1 MSRPRLRLIGGVCAG
16 FAEHTGLPVGPVR
29 VAAVLLAFCGG
40 AGALLYCWLWATT
53 PSDSAGLVTPLP
65 KLSLTRASAQGPP
78 TRAHTGGIA
87 TIATKAPPPP
97 SSPASPGPP
106 ASPGSRPAP
115 LAGIVLGVAL
125 LFTGAAL
132 LANRLGADI
141 SFALVIPT
149 VVVLAGVYFAWRQFA
164 DLRSGAAPSS
174 SAAFVRTLGAL
185 LLTGVGIVLFF
196 VTGANPSIWTVLAA
210 AVSVLLG
217 LAIVTA
223 PWFIRLSSDLADE
236 RAARAREAERA
247 DIAAH
252 LHDSVLQTLALIQQK
267 AGPHSEASRLARA
280 QERELREWL
289 FIGSNDERVD
299 LATELRRAASLIEA
313 DFAVQFDVVATGVVP
328 DEAPEPL
335 LAAAREAMFNA
346 ARHAGGTVSV
356 YLECGREGTQLSVT
370 DRGPGFR
377 LDDVPDDRFGVRE
390 SILGRMRRAGGTAV
404 VGPGPGGSGTEIL
417 LSLPGTPTDSP
428 REQAQP

>member
-1 MSRPRLRLIGGVCAG
+1 
-16 FAEHTGLPVGPVR
+16 
-29 VAAVLLAFCGG
+29 
-40 AGALLYCWLWATT
+40 
-53 PSDSAGLVTPLP
+53 
-65 KLSLTRASAQGPP
+65 
-78 TRAHTGGIA
+78 
-87 TIATKAPPPP
+87 
-97 SSPASPGPP
+97 
-106 ASPGSRPAP
+106 
-115 LAGIVLGVAL
+115 
-125 LFTGAAL
+125 
-132 LANRLGADI
+132 
-141 SFALVIPT
+141 
-149 VVVLAGVYFAWRQFA
+149 
-164 DLRSGAAPSS
+164 
-174 SAAFVRTLGAL
+174 
-185 LLTGVGIVLFF
+185 
-196 VTGANPSIWTVLAA
+196 
-210 AVSVLLG
+210 VSVLLG

-267 AGPHSEASRLARA
+267 AGPHSEAARLARA

-289 FIGSNDERVD
+289 FVGAGDERDERVD

-313 DFAVQFDVVATGVVP
+313 DFAVQFDVVATGIVP

-356 YLECGREGTQLSVT
+356 YLECGPGGALLSVT

-377 LDDVPDDRFGVRE
+377 LDDVPGDRFGVRE
-390 SILGRMRRAGGTAV
+390 SILGRMSRAGGTAV

-417 LSLPGTPTDSP
+417 LGLPGAPIDSP
-428 REQAQP
+428 REQAHS

>member
-16 FAEHTGLPVGPVR
+16 FAEHTGLAVGPVR

-40 AGALLYCWLWATT
+40 AGALLYAWLWATT
-53 PSDSAGLVTPLP
+53 PSGSAATAPTLP
-65 KLSLTRASAQGPP
+65 KARLTRPAAPVSPSAENS
-78 TRAHTGGIA
+78 ADA
-87 TIATKAPPPP
+87 
-97 SSPASPGPP
+97 
-106 ASPGSRPAP
+106 PGSAADSDAVAGRPVP
-115 LAGIVLGVAL
+115 LAGIVVGAAL
-125 LFTGAAL
+125 LLAGGAL
-132 LANRLGADI
+132 LANRLGASI
-141 SFALVIPT
+141 SFTLIIPT
-149 VVVLAGVYFAWRQFA
+149 VVVMAGVYFAWRQFA
-164 DLRSGAAPSS
+164 DLRSGAVPSS
-174 SAAFVRTLGAL
+174 SAALVRTLGAL
-185 LLTGVGIVLFF
+185 LLTAVGIVLFF

-210 AVSVLLG
+210 AISVLLG

-236 RAARAREAERA
+236 RAARAREGERA

-252 LHDSVLQTLALIQQK
+252 LHDSVLQTLAMIQQK
-267 AGPHSEASRLARA
+267 AGPHSEAARLARA

-289 FIGSNDERVD
+289 FIGSNDDRVD
-299 LATELRRAASLIEA
+299 LAKELRRAASLIEA
-313 DFAVQFDVVATGVVP
+313 DCAVQFDVVVTGIVP
-328 DEAPEPL
+328 DETPEPL

-356 YLECGREGTQLSVT
+356 YLECGRDGTQLSVI

-390 SILGRMRRAGGTAV
+390 SILGRMRRAGGTAR

-417 LSLPGTPTDSP
+417 LSFPGTPIDSP
-428 REQAQP
+428 REQAHS

>member
-16 FAEHTGLPVGPVR
+16 FAEHTGLSVGPVR

-40 AGALLYCWLWATT
+40 AGALLYAWLWATT
-53 PSDSAGLVTPLP
+53 PSGSADLGAAIP
-65 KLSLTRASAQGPP
+65 KLSLTRAASVPP
-78 TRAHTGGIA
+78 SPAPVPA
-87 TIATKAPPPP
+87 DAPPVAGARAPD
-97 SSPASPGPP
+97 AT
-106 ASPGSRPAP
+106 RPVP
-115 LAGIVLGVAL
+115 LAGIVLGAAL
-125 LFTGAAL
+125 LLTGAAL
-132 LANRLGADI
+132 LANRLGATI

-149 VVVLAGVYFAWRQFA
+149 VVVLAGVYFAWRQFGE
-164 DLRSGAAPSS
+164 LRSGAAPSS

-185 LLTGVGIVLFF
+185 LLTAVGIVLFF
-196 VTGANPSIWTVLAA
+196 VTGDNPSIWTVLAA

-223 PWFIRLSSDLADE
+223 PWFVRLSSDLADE

-267 AGPHSEASRLARA
+267 AGPHSEAARLARA

-313 DFAVQFDVVATGVVP
+313 DFAVQFDVVAVGNVP

-356 YLECGREGTQLSVT
+356 YLECGRDGTQLSVT

-417 LSLPGTPTDSP
+417 LSLPGTPIDSP
-428 REQAQP
+428 SEQAHP

>member
-16 FAEHTGLPVGPVR
+16 FAEHTGLSVGPVR
-29 VAAVLLAFCGG
+29 VVAVLLAFCGG
-40 AGALLYCWLWATT
+40 AGALLYAWLWATT
-53 PSDSAGLVTPLP
+53 PSDSADLGPALP
-65 KLSLTRASAQGPP
+65 KLSLTRAAAPASLLKRAVP
-78 TRAHTGGIA
+78 TTN
-87 TIATKAPPPP
+87 APQAAAAP
-97 SSPASPGPP
+97 SPA
-106 ASPGSRPAP
+106 ARPAP
-115 LAGIVLGVAL
+115 LAGIVLGAAL
-125 LFTGAAL
+125 LLAGTAL
-132 LANRLGADI
+132 LANRLGANI

-185 LLTGVGIVLFF
+185 LLTAVGIVLFF

-267 AGPHSEASRLARA
+267 AGPHSEAARLARA

-289 FIGSNDERVD
+289 FVGSNDERVD
-299 LATELRRAASLIEA
+299 LATELRRAASLLEA
-313 DFAVQFDVVATGVVP
+313 DFAVQFDVVATGAVP

-356 YLECGREGTQLSVT
+356 YLECGRDGTQLSVT

-377 LDDVPDDRFGVRE
+377 LTDVPDDRFGVRE
-390 SILGRMRRAGGTAV
+390 SILGRMRRAGGTAS
-404 VGPGPGGSGTEIL
+404 VGRGPGGSGTEIL
-417 LSLPGTPTDSP
+417 MTLPGTPVDSA
-428 REQAQP
+428 REQAHP

>member
-1 MSRPRLRLIGGVCAG
+1 MRTERMSRPRLRLIGGVCVG
-16 FAEHTGLPVGPVR
+16 FAEHTGLDVGPVR

-40 AGALLYCWLWATT
+40 AGVLFYAWLWATT
-53 PSDSAGLVTPLP
+53 PSASAGLGSVLP
-65 KLSLTRASAQGPP
+65 KASLTRAAVTASAPAPAGAGSAN
-78 TRAHTGGIA
+78 TRAVPA
-87 TIATKAPPPP
+87 ADAP
-97 SSPASPGPP
+97 
-106 ASPGSRPAP
+106 RTAP
-115 LAGIVLGVAL
+115 LPGIVLGVAL
-125 LFTGAAL
+125 LVTGTAL
-132 LANRLGADI
+132 LANRLGANI
-141 SFALVIPT
+141 SFALAIPT

-164 DLRSGAAPSS
+164 DLRSGAARSS
-174 SAAFVRTLGAL
+174 SAALIRTLGAL
-185 LLTGVGIVLFF
+185 LLTAVGIVLFF

-267 AGPHSEASRLARA
+267 AGPHSEAARLARA

-289 FIGSNDERVD
+289 FIGPNDERVD
-299 LATELRRAASLIEA
+299 LATELRRAAILIEA
-313 DFAVQFDVVATGVVP
+313 DCAVHFDVVTTGDVP
-328 DEAPEPL
+328 AEAPEPL

-356 YLECGREGTQLSVT
+356 YLECGRDGTQLSVI

-377 LDDVPDDRFGVRE
+377 LHDVPDDRFGVRE
-390 SILGRMRRAGGTAV
+390 SILGRMRRAGGTAA
-404 VGPGPGGSGTEIL
+404 VGPGPGGSGTEIV
-417 LSLPGTPTDSP
+417 LSLPAIPIDST
-428 REQAQP
+428 REQAH